1 MKKTILLSLMA
12 SSLLA
17 EDDGVFMSVGYQI
30 GEAAQMVKNTG
41 EIQKVSNAYENLNN
55 LLTRYNE
62 LKQTASSTNS
72 STAQAVDNLKESASR
87 LKTTPNTAN
96 QAVSSALSS
105 AVAMWQVIAS
115 NLANNSLPTDK
126 YNEINT
132 ISQSLQNTLEN
143 KNTANNN
150 ITIEN
155 DYEQLLTQASTIIST
170 LQSQCPGIDGG
181 NGKPWGINASGNA
194 CNIFGSTFSA
204 INSMINSAKKA
215 AEQARRTAP
224 EGPNQQSAFNSMI
237 NSAKKAAEQARRTA
251 PEGPN
256 QQSAFTDADFTK
268 NLNQVSS
275 VINDTISY
283 LKGDNLA
290 TIYNTLQKTP
300 DSKGFHS
307 LVSRSS
313 YSYSLNETKYS
324 EFQTTT
330 KEFGHNP
337 FRSVGLINSQSN
349 NGAMNGVGVQLGYK
363 QFFGKNKFFGIRYYA
378 FFDYNHAYIKSNFF
392 NSASNV
398 FTYGAGSDLLLNF
411 INGGSDKNRKVSFGI
426 FGGIALAGTTW
437 LNNQSANLKIT
448 NSAYSAKINNTNFQ
462 FLFNT
467 GLRLQGIH
475 HGVELGVKIP
485 TINTNYYSFMGA
497 KLAFRRLY
505 SVYFNYVLAY

>member
-12 SSLLA
+12 SSLFA
-17 EDDGVFMSVGYQI
+17 EDDGAFMSVGYQI

-62 LKQTASSTNS
+62 LKQTASNTDS
-72 STAQAVDNLKESASR
+72 STAQAIDNLKESASR

-105 AVAMWQVIAS
+105 AVGMWQVIAS
-115 NLANNSLPTDK
+115 NLASGTLPTDK
-126 YNEINT
+126 YNQINA
-132 ISQSLQNTLEN
+132 ISQLLQNTLEN
-143 KNTANNN
+143 KNNDLK
-150 ITIEN
+150 IEIEN
-155 DYEQLLTQASTIIST
+155 DYDHLLTQASTIINT

-194 CNIFGSTFSA
+194 CSIFGNTFNA
-204 INSMINSAKKA
+204 ITSMIDSAKKA
-215 AEQARRTAP
+215 AEQFRRTDP
-224 EGPNQQSAFNSMI
+224 SQPQ
-237 NSAKKAAEQARRTA
+237 
-251 PEGPN
+251 N
-256 QQSAFTDADFTK
+256 QQSAFTNADFNK

-283 LKGDNLA
+283 LKGDNLE

-300 DSKGFHS
+300 NSKGFQS

-313 YSYSLNETKYS
+313 YSYSLNETQYS
-324 EFQTTT
+324 QFQTTT

-363 QFFGKNKFFGIRYYA
+363 QFFGKNKFFGIRYYG
-378 FFDYNHAYIKSNFF
+378 FFDYNYAYIKSNFF

-448 NSAYSAKINNTNFQ
+448 NSVYSAKINNTNFQ

-475 HGVELGVKIP
+475 HGIELGVKIP

-497 KLAFRRLY
+497 KLAYRRLY
-505 SVYFNYVLAY
+505 SLYLNYVLAY

>member
-1 MKKTILLSLMA
+1 MKKTILLPLMA

-17 EDDGVFMSVGYQI
+17 ENDGVFMSVGYQI
-30 GEAAQMVKNTG
+30 GEAVQQVKNTG

-62 LKQTASSTNS
+62 LKQTASNTDS
-72 STAQAVDNLKESASR
+72 STAQAIDNLKESASR
-87 LKTTPNTAN
+87 LKTTPNSAN

-105 AVAMWQVIAS
+105 AVGMWQVVAS
-115 NLANNSLPTDK
+115 NLANNSLSTSE
-126 YNEINT
+126 YNKINA
-132 ISQSLQNTLEN
+132 ISQLLQNTLEN
-143 KNTANNN
+143 KNNDL
-150 ITIEN
+150 TIGN
-155 DYEQLLTQASTIIST
+155 DYEHLLTQASTIINT

-181 NGKPWGINASGNA
+181 NGKPWGINVSGNA
-194 CNIFGSTFSA
+194 CTIFGSTFSA
-204 INSMINSAKKA
+204 INSMINSAKEA
-215 AEQARRTAP
+215 AEESRRTSP
-224 EGPNQQSAFNSMI
+224 EGPNQ
-237 NSAKKAAEQARRTA
+237 
-251 PEGPN
+251 PN
-256 QQSAFTDADFTK
+256 AFTNADFNK

-313 YSYSLNETKYS
+313 YSYSLNETQYS
-324 EFQTTT
+324 QFQTTT

-437 LNNQSANLKIT
+437 LNSQLVNLKTTTSI
-448 NSAYSAKINNTNFQ
+448 YSAKINNTNFQ

-497 KLAFRRLY
+497 KLAYRRLY

>member
-62 LKQTASSTNS
+62 LKQTASNTDS
-72 STAQAVDNLKESASR
+72 STAQAIDNLKESASR
-87 LKTTPNTAN
+87 LKTTPNSAN

-132 ISQSLQNTLEN
+132 ISQSLQNTLEK
-143 KNTANNN
+143 KNDL
-150 ITIEN
+150 TIGN
-155 DYEQLLTQASTIIST
+155 DYDQLLTQASTIIST
-170 LQSQCPGIDGG
+170 LQNQCPSIDGG

-194 CNIFGSTFSA
+194 CNIFGNTFSA

-215 AEQARRTAP
+215 AEQSRRTDP
-224 EGPNQQSAFNSMI
+224 ESLNQPN
-237 NSAKKAAEQARRTA
+237 
-251 PEGPN
+251 
-256 QQSAFTDADFTK
+256 AFTNAEFNK

-300 DSKGFHS
+300 DSKGFQS

-313 YSYSLNETKYS
+313 YSYSLNETQYS

-411 INGGSDKNRKVSFGI
+411 INGGSNQNRKISFGI

-437 LNNQSANLKIT
+437 LNSQFVNLKTTTSIY
-448 NSAYSAKINNTNFQ
+448 NAKINNTNFQ

-497 KLAFRRLY
+497 KLAYRRLY

>member
-55 LLTRYNE
+55 LLTHYNE
-62 LKQTASSTNS
+62 LKQTASNTDS
-72 STAQAVDNLKESASR
+72 STAQAIDNLKESASR

-115 NLANNSLPTDK
+115 NLTNNSLPTDK

-143 KNTANNN
+143 KNNNL
-150 ITIEN
+150 TIEN
-155 DYEQLLTQASTIIST
+155 DYEHLLTQASTIINT

-194 CNIFGSTFSA
+194 CNIFGDTFST

-215 AEQARRTAP
+215 AAQSRRTDP
-224 EGPNQQSAFNSMI
+224 ENPNQSN
-237 NSAKKAAEQARRTA
+237 T
-251 PEGPN
+251 
-256 QQSAFTDADFTK
+256 FTDADFNK

-283 LKGDNLA
+283 LKGENLE

-300 DSKGFHS
+300 GSKGFQS

-313 YSYSLNETKYS
+313 YSYSLNETQYS

-330 KEFGHNP
+330 KEFGNNP

-398 FTYGAGSDLLLNF
+398 FTYGAGSDLLLNL
-411 INGGSDKNRKVSFGI
+411 INGGSDKNRKISFGI

-437 LNNQSANLKIT
+437 LNSQFVNLKTTTKIY
-448 NSAYSAKINNTNFQ
+448 NAKINNTNFQ

>member
-1 MKKTILLSLMA
+1 MKKTILLSLMV
-12 SSLLA
+12 SPLLA
-17 EDDGVFMSVGYQI
+17 ENDGVFMSVGYQI
-30 GEAAQMVKNTG
+30 GEAVQQVKNTG

-62 LKQTASSTNS
+62 LKQTASNTDS
-72 STAQAVDNLKESASR
+72 STAQAIDNLKESASR

-105 AVAMWQVIAS
+105 AVGMWQVIAS
-115 NLANNSLPTDK
+115 NLASGTLPTDE
-126 YNEINT
+126 YNKINAT
-132 ISQSLQNTLEN
+132 SQLLQNTLEN

-150 ITIEN
+150 TTIDN
-155 DYEQLLTQASTIIST
+155 DYDQLLTQARTIITT

-194 CNIFGSTFSA
+194 CNIFGNTFSA
-204 INSMINSAKKA
+204 INSMIDSAKKA
-215 AEQARRTAP
+215 AAEARRTSP
-224 EGPNQQSAFNSMI
+224 EGPNQ
-237 NSAKKAAEQARRTA
+237 
-251 PEGPN
+251 P
-256 QQSAFTDADFTK
+256 SAFTDADFNK

-290 TIYNTLQKTP
+290 TIYNAIQKTP
-300 DSKGFHS
+300 GSKGFHS

-313 YSYSLNETKYS
+313 YSYSLNETQYS
-324 EFQTTT
+324 QFQTTT

-337 FRSVGLINSQSN
+337 FRSVGLINSQIN

-411 INGGSDKNRKVSFGI
+411 INGGSDKNRKISFGI

-437 LNNQSANLKIT
+437 LNSQFVNLKTTTSIY
-448 NSAYSAKINNTNFQ
+448 NAKINNTNFQ

>member
-17 EDDGVFMSVGYQI
+17 ENDGVFMSVGYQI
-30 GEAAQMVKNTG
+30 GEAVQQVKNTG

-62 LKQTASSTNS
+62 LKQTASNTDS
-72 STAQAVDNLKESASR
+72 STAQAIDNLKESASR

-105 AVAMWQVIAS
+105 AVGMWQVIAS
-115 NLANNSLPTDK
+115 NLANNSLSTSE
-126 YNEINT
+126 YNKINA
-132 ISQSLQNTLEN
+132 ISQLLQNTLEN
-143 KNTANNN
+143 KNNDLK
-150 ITIEN
+150 IEN
-155 DYEQLLTQASTIIST
+155 DYEHLLTQASTIINT
-170 LQSQCPGIDGG
+170 LQTQCPGVDGG

-194 CNIFGSTFSA
+194 CTIFGNTFSA
-204 INSMINSAKKA
+204 INSMIDSAKKA
-215 AEQARRTAP
+215 AAEARRTNP
-224 EGPNQQSAFNSMI
+224 ENPNQQNAFN
-237 NSAKKAAEQARRTA
+237 N
-251 PEGPN
+251 
-256 QQSAFTDADFTK
+256 ADFNK

-300 DSKGFHS
+300 GSKGFHS

-313 YSYSLNETKYS
+313 YSYSLNETQYS
-324 EFQTTT
+324 QFQTTT

>member
-62 LKQTASSTNS
+62 LKQTASKTDS
-72 STAQAVDNLKESASR
+72 STAQAIDNLKESANR
-87 LKTTPNTAN
+87 LKTTPNSAN

-105 AVAMWQVIAS
+105 AVGMWQVIAS
-115 NLANNSLPTDK
+115 NLAINSLPTSE
-126 YNEINT
+126 YNKINT

-150 ITIEN
+150 TTIDN
-155 DYEQLLTQASTIIST
+155 DASKLLDDAKTIIST

-181 NGKPWGINASGNA
+181 NGKPWGINANGNA
-194 CNIFGSTFSA
+194 CTIFGNTFNA
-204 INSMINSAKKA
+204 INSMIDSAKKA
-215 AEQARRTAP
+215 AAEARRTDP
-224 EGPNQQSAFNSMI
+224 SQPNQ
-237 NSAKKAAEQARRTA
+237 
-251 PEGPN
+251 PN
-256 QQSAFTDADFTK
+256 AFTNADFNK
-268 NLNQVSS
+268 NLNEVSS
-275 VINDTISY
+275 VINNTISY
-283 LKGDNLA
+283 LKGENLA

-300 DSKGFHS
+300 GSKGFQS

-313 YSYSLNETKYS
+313 YSYSLNETQYS

-330 KEFGHNP
+330 KEFGLNP

-363 QFFGKNKFFGIRYYA
+363 QFFGQNKFFGIRYYA

-411 INGGSDKNRKVSFGI
+411 INGGSDKNRKISFGI

-437 LNNQSANLKIT
+437 LNSQSANLKIT

>member
-1 MKKTILLSLMA
+1 MKKTILLPLMA

-17 EDDGVFMSVGYQI
+17 ENDGVFMSVGYQI
-30 GEAAQMVKNTG
+30 GEAVQQVKNTG

-62 LKQTASSTNS
+62 LKQTASNTNS
-72 STAQAVDNLKESASR
+72 STAQAIDNLKESASR
-87 LKTTPNTAN
+87 LKTTPNSAN

-105 AVAMWQVIAS
+105 AVGMWQVIVS
-115 NLANNSLPTDK
+115 NLASGTLPTNK
-126 YNEINT
+126 YNEINA
-132 ISQSLQNTLEN
+132 ISQLLQNTLEK
-143 KNTANNN
+143 KNDL
-150 ITIEN
+150 TIGN
-155 DYEQLLTQASTIIST
+155 DYDHLLTQASTIIST

-194 CNIFGSTFSA
+194 CTIFGNTFNA
-204 INSMINSAKKA
+204 INSMIDSAKKA
-215 AEQARRTAP
+215 AEQFRRTDP
-224 EGPNQQSAFNSMI
+224 SQPQ
-237 NSAKKAAEQARRTA
+237 
-251 PEGPN
+251 N
-256 QQSAFTDADFTK
+256 QQSAFTNPDFNK

-300 DSKGFHS
+300 DSKGFQS

-313 YSYSLNETKYS
+313 YSYSINETQYS

>member
-1 MKKTILLSLMA
+1 MV

-17 EDDGVFMSVGYQI
+17 ENDGVFMSVGYQI
-30 GEAAQMVKNTG
+30 GEAVQQVKNTG

-62 LKQTASSTNS
+62 LKQTASNTDS
-72 STAQAVDNLKESASR
+72 STAQAIDNLKESASR
-87 LKTTPNTAN
+87 LKTTPNSAN

-105 AVAMWQVIAS
+105 AVGMWQVIAS

-126 YNEINT
+126 YNKINA
-132 ISQSLQNTLEN
+132 ISQLLQNTLEN
-143 KNTANNN
+143 KNNNL
-150 ITIEN
+150 TIEN
-155 DYEQLLTQASTIIST
+155 DYEHLLTRASTIINT

-194 CNIFGSTFSA
+194 CAIFGSTFNA
-204 INSMINSAKKA
+204 ITSMIDSAKKA
-215 AEQARRTAP
+215 AADARRIDP
-224 EGPNQQSAFNSMI
+224 EGPNQPSAFN
-237 NSAKKAAEQARRTA
+237 N
-251 PEGPN
+251 
-256 QQSAFTDADFTK
+256 ADFNK

-275 VINDTISY
+275 VINNTISY
-283 LKGDNLA
+283 LKGDNLE

-300 DSKGFHS
+300 DSKGFQS

-313 YSYSLNETKYS
+313 YSYSLNETQYS

-363 QFFGKNKFFGIRYYA
+363 QFFGKNKFFGIRYYG
-378 FFDYNHAYIKSNFF
+378 FFDYNYAYIKSNFF

-437 LNNQSANLKIT
+437 LNSQLVNLKTTTSI
-448 NSAYSAKINNTNFQ
+448 YSAKINNTNFQ

-475 HGVELGVKIP
+475 HGIELGVKIP

-497 KLAFRRLY
+497 KLAYRRLY
-505 SVYFNYVLAY
+505 SLYLNYVLAY

>member
-1 MKKTILLSLMA
+1 MKKTILLSLMV

-62 LKQTASSTNS
+62 LKQTASNTNS
-72 STAQAVDNLKESASR
+72 STAQAIDNLKESASR

-115 NLANNSLPTDK
+115 NLANNSLPTSEYDK
-126 YNEINT
+126 INT
-132 ISQSLQNTLEN
+132 ISQLLQNTLEN

-150 ITIEN
+150 TTIDN
-155 DYEQLLTQASTIIST
+155 DYEHLLGQASTIIKT
-170 LQSQCPGIDGG
+170 LQSQCPRIDGG

-194 CNIFGSTFSA
+194 CNIFSNTFNA
-204 INSMINSAKKA
+204 ITSMIDSAKKA
-215 AEQARRTAP
+215 AEQFRRTDP
-224 EGPNQQSAFNSMI
+224 SQGTSQPN
-237 NSAKKAAEQARRTA
+237 T
-251 PEGPN
+251 
-256 QQSAFTDADFTK
+256 FTDADFNK

-283 LKGDNLA
+283 LKGENLA

-300 DSKGFHS
+300 GSKGFQS

-313 YSYSLNETKYS
+313 YSYSLNETQYS

-411 INGGSDKNRKVSFGI
+411 INGGSNQNRKISFGI

-437 LNNQSANLKIT
+437 LNSQFVNLKTTTSIY
-448 NSAYSAKINNTNFQ
+448 NAKINNTNFQ

>member
-62 LKQTASSTNS
+62 LKQTASNTDS
-72 STAQAVDNLKESASR
+72 STAQAIDNLKESASR

-105 AVAMWQVIAS
+105 AVGMWQVIAS

-126 YNEINT
+126 YNEINAT
-132 ISQSLQNTLEN
+132 SQLLQNTLEN
-143 KNTANNN
+143 KNTANNST
-150 ITIEN
+150 TIDN
-155 DYEQLLTQASTIIST
+155 DYEHLLGQASTIIST

-215 AEQARRTAP
+215 AEQFRRTDP
-224 EGPNQQSAFNSMI
+224 SQGTNQNHQNSSPVI
-237 NSAKKAAEQARRTA
+237 DDN
-251 PEGPN
+251 
-256 QQSAFTDADFTK
+256 FTK

-283 LKGDNLA
+283 LKGENLA

-300 DSKGFHS
+300 GSKGFQS

-313 YSYSLNETKYS
+313 YSYSLNETQYS

-330 KEFGHNP
+330 KEFGNNP

-411 INGGSDKNRKVSFGI
+411 INGGSDKNRKISFGI

-437 LNNQSANLKIT
+437 LNSQSVNLKTTTSI
-448 NSAYSAKINNTNFQ
+448 YSAKINNTNFQ

>member
-1 MKKTILLSLMA
+1 MKKTILLSFIA

-62 LKQTASSTNS
+62 LKQTASNTDS
-72 STAQAVDNLKESASR
+72 STAQAINNLKESANR
-87 LKTTPNTAN
+87 LKTTPNTAI

-115 NLANNSLPTDK
+115 NLANGTLPTSE
-126 YNEINT
+126 YNKINT

-150 ITIEN
+150 TTIEN
-155 DYEQLLTQASTIIST
+155 DYDQLLTQASTIIST

-194 CNIFGSTFSA
+194 CNIFGNTFNA
-204 INSMINSAKKA
+204 ITSMIDSAKKA
-215 AEQARRTAP
+215 AEQSRRTDP
-224 EGPNQQSAFNSMI
+224 SQPNQ
-237 NSAKKAAEQARRTA
+237 
-251 PEGPN
+251 PN
-256 QQSAFTDADFTK
+256 TFTDADFTK

-283 LKGDNLA
+283 LKGDNLE

-300 DSKGFHS
+300 GSKGFQS

-313 YSYSLNETKYS
+313 YSYSLNETQYS

-330 KEFGHNP
+330 KEFGLNP

-411 INGGSDKNRKVSFGI
+411 INGGSNQNRKISFGI

-437 LNNQSANLKIT
+437 LNSQFVNLKTTTSIY
-448 NSAYSAKINNTNFQ
+448 NAKINNTNFQ

>member
-1 MKKTILLSLMA
+1 MKKTILLSLMV

-62 LKQTASSTNS
+62 LKQTASNTDS
-72 STAQAVDNLKESASR
+72 STAQAIDNLKESANR

-115 NLANNSLPTDK
+115 NLANNSLSASEYEKLKAT
-126 YNEINT
+126 
-132 ISQSLQNTLEN
+132 SQLLQNTLEN
-143 KNTANNN
+143 KNNDL
-150 ITIEN
+150 TIGN
-155 DYEQLLTQASTIIST
+155 DYEHLLTQASTIINT
-170 LQSQCPGIDGG
+170 LQSQCPKIDGG

-194 CNIFGSTFSA
+194 CNIFGNTFSA
-204 INSMINSAKKA
+204 ITSMIDSAKKA
-215 AEQARRTAP
+215 AAQSRRTDP
-224 EGPNQQSAFNSMI
+224 ESPNQQN
-237 NSAKKAAEQARRTA
+237 
-251 PEGPN
+251 
-256 QQSAFTDADFTK
+256 AFTDADFNK

-283 LKGDNLA
+283 LKGENLE

-300 DSKGFHS
+300 GSKGFQS

-313 YSYSLNETKYS
+313 YSYSLNETQYS
-324 EFQTTT
+324 QFQTTT

-411 INGGSDKNRKVSFGI
+411 INGGSNQNRKVSFGI

-437 LNNQSANLKIT
+437 LNSQFVNLKTTTSIY
-448 NSAYSAKINNTNFQ
+448 NAKINNTNFQ

>member
-17 EDDGVFMSVGYQI
+17 ENDGVFMSVGYQI
-30 GEAAQMVKNTG
+30 GEAVQQVKNTG

-62 LKQTASSTNS
+62 LKQTASNTNS
-72 STAQAVDNLKESASR
+72 STAQAIDNLKESASR
-87 LKTTPNTAN
+87 LKTTPNSAN

-105 AVAMWQVIAS
+105 AVGMWQVIAS
-115 NLANNSLPTDK
+115 NLANGTLPTSEYDK
-126 YNEINT
+126 INA
-132 ISQSLQNTLEN
+132 ISQLLQNTLEN
-143 KNTANNN
+143 KNNEL
-150 ITIEN
+150 TIDN
-155 DYEQLLTQASTIIST
+155 DASKLLDDAKTIIST

-194 CNIFGSTFSA
+194 CNIFGNTFNA
-204 INSMINSAKKA
+204 ITSMIDSAKKA
-215 AEQARRTAP
+215 AEQFRRTDP
-224 EGPNQQSAFNSMI
+224 SQPQNQQSTSPVIDAN
-237 NSAKKAAEQARRTA
+237 
-251 PEGPN
+251 
-256 QQSAFTDADFTK
+256 FTN

-283 LKGDNLA
+283 LKGDNLE
-290 TIYNTLQKTP
+290 TIYNTIQKTP
-300 DSKGFHS
+300 NSKGFHS

-313 YSYSLNETKYS
+313 YSYSLNETQYS
-324 EFQTTT
+324 QFQTTT

-337 FRSVGLINSQSN
+337 FRSVGLINSQIN

-411 INGGSDKNRKVSFGI
+411 INGGSDKNRKISFGI

-437 LNNQSANLKIT
+437 LNSQLVNLKTTTSIY
-448 NSAYSAKINNTNFQ
+448 NAKINNTNFQ

>member
-17 EDDGVFMSVGYQI
+17 ENDGVFMSVGYQI
-30 GEAAQMVKNTG
+30 GEAVQQVKNTG

-62 LKQTASSTNS
+62 LKQTASNTDS
-72 STAQAVDNLKESASR
+72 STAQAIDNLKESASR
-87 LKTTPNTAN
+87 LKTTPNSAN

-105 AVAMWQVIAS
+105 AVGMWQVIAS
-115 NLANNSLPTDK
+115 NLASGTLPTDK
-126 YNEINT
+126 YNQINA
-132 ISQSLQNTLEN
+132 ISQLLQNTLEN
-143 KNTANNN
+143 KNNDL
-150 ITIEN
+150 TIGN
-155 DYEQLLTQASTIIST
+155 DYDHLLTQAKTIINT

-194 CNIFGSTFSA
+194 CNIFGNTFNA
-204 INSMINSAKKA
+204 ITSMIDNAKKA
-215 AEQARRTAP
+215 AADARRTAP
-224 EGPNQQSAFNSMI
+224 EGPNQ
-237 NSAKKAAEQARRTA
+237 
-251 PEGPN
+251 PN
-256 QQSAFTDADFTK
+256 AFTNADFNK

-300 DSKGFHS
+300 NSKGFQS

-313 YSYSLNETKYS
+313 YSYSINETQYS

-378 FFDYNHAYIKSNFF
+378 FFDYNYAYIKSNFF

-398 FTYGAGSDLLLNF
+398 FTYGAASDLLLNF
-411 INGGSDKNRKVSFGI
+411 INGGSDKNRKISFGI

-497 KLAFRRLY
+497 KLAYRRLY

>member
-62 LKQTASSTNS
+62 LKQTASNTNS
-72 STAQAVDNLKESASR
+72 STAQAIGNLKESANR
-87 LKTTPNTAN
+87 LKTTPNNAN
-96 QAVSSALSS
+96 QAVYSALSS

-115 NLANNSLPTDK
+115 NLANGTLPTSEYEK
-126 YNEINT
+126 INT

-150 ITIEN
+150 TTIEN
-155 DYEQLLTQASTIIST
+155 DYDQLLTRASTIIST

-194 CNIFGSTFSA
+194 CNIFGNTFSA
-204 INSMINSAKKA
+204 ITSMIDSAKKA
-215 AEQARRTAP
+215 AAHFRRTDQSQ
-224 EGPNQQSAFNSMI
+224 GTNQPN
-237 NSAKKAAEQARRTA
+237 T
-251 PEGPN
+251 
-256 QQSAFTDADFTK
+256 FTDADFNK

-283 LKGDNLA
+283 LKGENLA

-300 DSKGFHS
+300 GSKGFQS

-313 YSYSLNETKYS
+313 YSYSLNETQYS

-330 KEFGHNP
+330 KEFGNNP

-411 INGGSDKNRKVSFGI
+411 INGGSNQNRKISFGI

-437 LNNQSANLKIT
+437 LNSQFVNLKTTTSIY
-448 NSAYSAKINNTNFQ
+448 NAKINNTNFQ

-505 SVYFNYVLAY
+505 SVYFNYVLTY

>member
-1 MKKTILLSLMA
+1 MKKTILLSLMV

-62 LKQTASSTNS
+62 LKQTASNTDS
-72 STAQAVDNLKESASR
+72 STTQAIDNLKESASR

-115 NLANNSLPTDK
+115 NLANGTLPTDK

-132 ISQSLQNTLEN
+132 ISQLLQNTLEN
-143 KNTANNN
+143 KNNNL
-150 ITIEN
+150 TIAN
-155 DYEQLLTQASTIIST
+155 DYEHLLTQASTIINT

-181 NGKPWGINASGNA
+181 NGKPWGINANGNA
-194 CNIFGSTFSA
+194 CNIFGNTFSA
-204 INSMINSAKKA
+204 INSMIDSAKKA
-215 AEQARRTAP
+215 AEQFRRTDP
-224 EGPNQQSAFNSMI
+224 SQPNQNHQNASPVIDDN
-237 NSAKKAAEQARRTA
+237 
-251 PEGPN
+251 
-256 QQSAFTDADFTK
+256 FTK

-290 TIYNTLQKTP
+290 TIYNTIQKTP
-300 DSKGFHS
+300 GSKGFQS

-313 YSYSLNETKYS
+313 YSYSINETQYS

-363 QFFGKNKFFGIRYYA
+363 QFFGQNKFFGIRYYA

-411 INGGSDKNRKVSFGI
+411 INGGSDKNRKISFGI

-437 LNNQSANLKIT
+437 LNSQSANLKIT
-448 NSAYSAKINNTNFQ
+448 TSIYNAKINNTNFQ

>member
-1 MKKTILLSLMA
+1 MKKTILLSLMV

-17 EDDGVFMSVGYQI
+17 ENDGVFMSVGYQI

-62 LKQTASSTNS
+62 LKQTASNTNS
-72 STAQAVDNLKESASR
+72 STTQAIDNLKESASR
-87 LKTTPNTAN
+87 LKTTPNTAKE
-96 QAVSSALSS
+96 AVSSALSS
-105 AVAMWQVIAS
+105 AVGMWQVVAS
-115 NLANNSLPTDK
+115 NLANNSLSTSEYDK
-126 YNEINT
+126 INA
-132 ISQSLQNTLEN
+132 ISQLLQNTLEN
-143 KNTANNN
+143 KNNELTLD
-150 ITIEN
+150 N
-155 DYEQLLTQASTIIST
+155 DYDQLLTQASTIINT
-170 LQSQCPGIDGG
+170 LQSQCPSIDGG

-194 CNIFGSTFSA
+194 CNIFGNTFSA
-204 INSMINSAKKA
+204 INSMIDSAKKA
-215 AEQARRTAP
+215 AAQSRRTDP
-224 EGPNQQSAFNSMI
+224 ENPNQQNAFN
-237 NSAKKAAEQARRTA
+237 
-251 PEGPN
+251 
-256 QQSAFTDADFTK
+256 DADFNK

-300 DSKGFHS
+300 GSKGFQG

-313 YSYSLNETKYS
+313 YSYSLNETQYS
-324 EFQTTT
+324 QFQTTT
-330 KEFGHNP
+330 KEFGNNP

-411 INGGSDKNRKVSFGI
+411 INGGSDKNRKISFGI

-437 LNNQSANLKIT
+437 LNSQFMNLKTTTSIY
-448 NSAYSAKINNTNFQ
+448 NAKINNTNFQ

>member
-1 MKKTILLSLMA
+1 MKKTILLSLMV

-17 EDDGVFMSVGYQI
+17 ENDGVFMSVGYQI
-30 GEAAQMVKNTG
+30 GEAVQQVKNTG

-62 LKQTASSTNS
+62 LKQTASNTNS
-72 STAQAVDNLKESASR
+72 STAQAIDNLKESASR

-105 AVAMWQVIAS
+105 AVGMWQVIAS
-115 NLANNSLPTDK
+115 NLANNSLSSSEYEKLKAT
-126 YNEINT
+126 
-132 ISQSLQNTLEN
+132 SQLLQNTLEN
-143 KNTANNN
+143 KNNNL
-150 ITIEN
+150 TIGN
-155 DYEQLLTQASTIIST
+155 DYEHLLTQASTIITT

-194 CNIFGSTFSA
+194 CTIFGNTFNA
-204 INSMINSAKKA
+204 INSMINSAKEA
-215 AEQARRTAP
+215 AAQSRRTDP
-224 EGPNQQSAFNSMI
+224 SQGTNQ
-237 NSAKKAAEQARRTA
+237 
-251 PEGPN
+251 P
-256 QQSAFTDADFTK
+256 SAFTNPDFTK

-275 VINDTISY
+275 VIDDTISY

-300 DSKGFHS
+300 DSKGFQS

-313 YSYSLNETKYS
+313 YSYSLNETQYS

-437 LNNQSANLKIT
+437 LNSQSANLKTTTSIY
-448 NSAYSAKINNTNFQ
+448 NAKINNTNFQ

-497 KLAFRRLY
+497 KLAYRRLY

>member
-17 EDDGVFMSVGYQI
+17 ENDGVFMSVGYQI

-62 LKQTASSTNS
+62 LKQTASNTNS
-72 STAQAVDNLKESASR
+72 STTQAIDNLKESANR

-115 NLANNSLPTDK
+115 NLANGTLPTDK

-143 KNTANNN
+143 KNNELK
-150 ITIEN
+150 IEN
-155 DYEQLLTQASTIIST
+155 DYDQLLTQASTIINT
-170 LQSQCPGIDGG
+170 LQSQCPSVDGG

-194 CNIFGSTFSA
+194 CNIFGNTFSA
-204 INSMINSAKKA
+204 INSMIDSAKKA
-215 AEQARRTAP
+215 AAESRRTNDPSQGA
-224 EGPNQQSAFNSMI
+224 
-237 NSAKKAAEQARRTA
+237 
-251 PEGPN
+251 N
-256 QQSAFTDADFTK
+256 QQSAFTNTDFNK
-268 NLNQVSS
+268 NLNEVSS

-283 LKGDNLA
+283 LKGENLE

-300 DSKGFHS
+300 GSKGFQS

-437 LNNQSANLKIT
+437 LNSQFVNLKTTTSIY
-448 NSAYSAKINNTNFQ
+448 NAKINNTNFQ

-497 KLAFRRLY
+497 KLAYRRLY

>member
-1 MKKTILLSLMA
+1 MKKTILLSLMV
-12 SSLLA
+12 SPLLA
-17 EDDGVFMSVGYQI
+17 ENDGVFMSVGYQI

-62 LKQTASSTNS
+62 LKQTASNTNS
-72 STAQAVDNLKESASR
+72 STAQAINNLKESASR
-87 LKTTPNTAN
+87 LKTAPNSAN
-96 QAVSSALSS
+96 QAVFSALSS
-105 AVAMWQVIAS
+105 AVGMWQVIAS
-115 NLANNSLPTDK
+115 NLAKNSLSTSEYEK
-126 YNEINT
+126 LKAT
-132 ISQSLQNTLEN
+132 SQLLQNTLEN
-143 KNTANNN
+143 KNNNL
-150 ITIEN
+150 TIAN
-155 DYEQLLTQASTIIST
+155 DYEHLLTQASTIIST

-181 NGKPWGINASGNA
+181 NGKPWGINTSGNA
-194 CNIFGSTFSA
+194 CNIFGNTFNA
-204 INSMINSAKKA
+204 VNSMIDSAKKA
-215 AEQARRTAP
+215 AAEARKTDP
-224 EGPNQQSAFNSMI
+224 ENPNQ
-237 NSAKKAAEQARRTA
+237 
-251 PEGPN
+251 P
-256 QQSAFTDADFTK
+256 SAFTNADFTK

-290 TIYNTLQKTP
+290 TIYNTIQKTP
-300 DSKGFHS
+300 NSKGFQG

-313 YSYSLNETKYS
+313 YSYSLNETQYS
-324 EFQTTT
+324 QFQTTT

-337 FRSVGLINSQSN
+337 FRSVGLINSQSD

-437 LNNQSANLKIT
+437 LNSQFVNLKTTTSI
-448 NSAYSAKINNTNFQ
+448 YSAKINNTNFQ

-497 KLAFRRLY
+497 KLAYRRLY

>member
-1 MKKTILLSLMA
+1 MKKTILLPLMA

-17 EDDGVFMSVGYQI
+17 ENDGVFMSVGYQI
-30 GEAAQMVKNTG
+30 GEAVQQVKNTG

-62 LKQTASSTNS
+62 LKQTASNTDS
-72 STAQAVDNLKESASR
+72 STTQAIDNLKESASR
-87 LKTTPNTAN
+87 LKTTPNSAN

-105 AVAMWQVIAS
+105 AVGMWQVIAS
-115 NLANNSLPTDK
+115 NLASGTLPTSE
-126 YNEINT
+126 YNQINA
-132 ISQSLQNTLEN
+132 ISQLLQNTLEN
-143 KNTANNN
+143 KNNDL
-150 ITIEN
+150 TIEN
-155 DYEQLLTQASTIIST
+155 DYEHLLTQASTIINT
-170 LQSQCPGIDGG
+170 LQNQCPGIDGG

-194 CNIFGSTFSA
+194 CAIFGNTFSA
-204 INSMINSAKKA
+204 ITSMIDSAKKA
-215 AEQARRTAP
+215 AADARRTAP
-224 EGPNQQSAFNSMI
+224 GGPNQQN
-237 NSAKKAAEQARRTA
+237 
-251 PEGPN
+251 
-256 QQSAFTDADFTK
+256 AFTNADFNK

-300 DSKGFHS
+300 DSKGFQS

-313 YSYSLNETKYS
+313 YSYSLNETQYS

-337 FRSVGLINSQSN
+337 FRSVGLINSQIN

-437 LNNQSANLKIT
+437 LNSQFMSLKTTTSIY
-448 NSAYSAKINNTNFQ
+448 NAKINNTNFQ

-497 KLAFRRLY
+497 KLAYRRLY

>member
-62 LKQTASSTNS
+62 LKQTASNTNS
-72 STAQAVDNLKESASR
+72 STAQAINNLKESANR

-105 AVAMWQVIAS
+105 AVAMWQVISS
-115 NLANNSLPTDK
+115 NLANNSLSASEYEKLKAT
-126 YNEINT
+126 
-132 ISQSLQNTLEN
+132 SQLLQNTLEN

-150 ITIEN
+150 TTIEN
-155 DYEQLLTQASTIIST
+155 DYDQLLTQASTIINT

-194 CNIFGSTFSA
+194 CNIFGNTFSA
-204 INSMINSAKKA
+204 INSMIDSAKKA
-215 AEQARRTAP
+215 AEQFRRTDP
-224 EGPNQQSAFNSMI
+224 EHLNQPN
-237 NSAKKAAEQARRTA
+237 T
-251 PEGPN
+251 
-256 QQSAFTDADFTK
+256 FTDAGFNK

-283 LKGDNLA
+283 LKGENLA

-300 DSKGFHS
+300 GSKGFQS

-330 KEFGHNP
+330 KEFGNNP

-411 INGGSDKNRKVSFGI
+411 INGGSDKNRKISFGI

-437 LNNQSANLKIT
+437 LNSQFVNLKTTTSI
-448 NSAYSAKINNTNFQ
+448 YSAKINNTNFQ

>member
-1 MKKTILLSLMA
+1 
-12 SSLLA
+12 
-17 EDDGVFMSVGYQI
+17 MSVGYQI

-62 LKQTASSTNS
+62 LKQTASNTNS
-72 STAQAVDNLKESASR
+72 STAQAIDNLKESANR

-115 NLANNSLPTDK
+115 NLANNSLPTSEYEK
-126 YNEINT
+126 LKAT
-132 ISQSLQNTLEN
+132 SQLLQNTLEN

-150 ITIEN
+150 TTIGN
-155 DYEQLLTQASTIIST
+155 DYDHLLGQASTIIST

-194 CNIFGSTFSA
+194 CNIFGNTFNA
-204 INSMINSAKKA
+204 ITSMIDSAKKA
-215 AEQARRTAP
+215 AEQSRRT
-224 EGPNQQSAFNSMI
+224 EPNQ
-237 NSAKKAAEQARRTA
+237 
-251 PEGPN
+251 PN
-256 QQSAFTDADFTK
+256 QPNQPNTFTDADFNK

-283 LKGDNLA
+283 LKGENLE

-300 DSKGFHS
+300 GSKGFQS

-313 YSYSLNETKYS
+313 YSYSLNETQYS

-363 QFFGKNKFFGIRYYA
+363 QFFGKNKFFGIRYYT

-411 INGGSDKNRKVSFGI
+411 INGGSNQNRKISFGI

-437 LNNQSANLKIT
+437 LNSQSVNLKTTTSIY
-448 NSAYSAKINNTNFQ
+448 NAKINNTNFQ

>member
-17 EDDGVFMSVGYQI
+17 EDDGAYMSVGYQI

-62 LKQTASSTNS
+62 LKQTASNTNS
-72 STAQAVDNLKESASR
+72 STAQAINNLKESASR
-87 LKTTPNTAN
+87 LKTTPNSAN

-105 AVAMWQVIAS
+105 AVGMWQVVAS
-115 NLANNSLPTDK
+115 NLANNSLSTSE
-126 YNEINT
+126 YNKINA
-132 ISQSLQNTLEN
+132 ISQLLQNTLEN
-143 KNTANNN
+143 KNNDLK
-150 ITIEN
+150 IED
-155 DYEQLLTQASTIIST
+155 DYDHLLTQASTIINT
-170 LQSQCPGIDGG
+170 LQTQCPGIDGG

-204 INSMINSAKKA
+204 ITSMIDSAKKA
-215 AEQARRTAP
+215 AEQFRRTDP
-224 EGPNQQSAFNSMI
+224 SQPQNQQSTFN
-237 NSAKKAAEQARRTA
+237 N
-251 PEGPN
+251 
-256 QQSAFTDADFTK
+256 ADFNK

-283 LKGDNLA
+283 LKGDNLE
-290 TIYNTLQKTP
+290 TIYNTIQKTP
-300 DSKGFHS
+300 NSKGFQS

-313 YSYSLNETKYS
+313 YSYSLNETQYS
-324 EFQTTT
+324 QFQTTT

-363 QFFGKNKFFGIRYYA
+363 QFFGKNKFFGIRYYG

-437 LNNQSANLKIT
+437 LNNQSANLRIT

-475 HGVELGVKIP
+475 HGIELGVKIP

-497 KLAFRRLY
+497 KLAYRRLY
-505 SVYFNYVLAY
+505 SLYLNYVLAY

>member
-12 SSLLA
+12 SSLFA
-17 EDDGVFMSVGYQI
+17 ENDGVFMSVGYQI

-62 LKQTASSTNS
+62 LKQTASNTNS
-72 STAQAVDNLKESASR
+72 STTQAIDNLKESASR

-96 QAVSSALSS
+96 QAVSSAISS
-105 AVAMWQVIAS
+105 AVGMWQVIAS
-115 NLANNSLPTDK
+115 NLANNSLPASEYEK
-126 YNEINT
+126 INA
-132 ISQSLQNTLEN
+132 ISQLLQNTLEN
-143 KNTANNN
+143 KNNDL
-150 ITIEN
+150 TIGN
-155 DYEQLLTQASTIIST
+155 DYDQLLGQANTIIST

-194 CNIFGSTFSA
+194 CNIFGNTFNT
-204 INSMINSAKKA
+204 INSMIDSAKKA
-215 AEQARRTAP
+215 AAESRRTNDPSQGA
-224 EGPNQQSAFNSMI
+224 NQQSVFN
-237 NSAKKAAEQARRTA
+237 N
-251 PEGPN
+251 
-256 QQSAFTDADFTK
+256 ADFNK

-283 LKGDNLA
+283 LKGENLA

-300 DSKGFHS
+300 GSKGFQG

-313 YSYSLNETKYS
+313 YSYSLNETQYS
-324 EFQTTT
+324 QFQTTT

-349 NGAMNGVGVQLGYK
+349 NGVMNGVGVQLGYK

-411 INGGSDKNRKVSFGI
+411 INGGSNQNRKVSFGI

-437 LNNQSANLKIT
+437 LNSQSVNLKTTTSIY
-448 NSAYSAKINNTNFQ
+448 NAKINNTNFQ

-467 GLRLQGIH
+467 GLRIQGTH

>member
-1 MKKTILLSLMA
+1 MKKTILLSLMV
-12 SSLLA
+12 SPLLA
-17 EDDGVFMSVGYQI
+17 ENDGVFMSVGYQI
-30 GEAAQMVKNTG
+30 GEAVQQVKNTG

-62 LKQTASSTNS
+62 LKQTASSADS
-72 STAQAVDNLKESASR
+72 STAQAISNLKESASR
-87 LKTTPNTAN
+87 LKTTPNSAN

-105 AVAMWQVIAS
+105 AVGMWQVIAS
-115 NLANNSLPTDK
+115 NLAKNSLSTSEYEK
-126 YNEINT
+126 LKAT
-132 ISQSLQNTLEN
+132 SQLLQNTLEN
-143 KNTANNN
+143 KNNEL
-150 ITIEN
+150 TIGN
-155 DYEQLLTQASTIIST
+155 DYEHLLTQASTIINT

-194 CNIFGSTFSA
+194 CNIFGNTFNA
-204 INSMINSAKKA
+204 INSMIDSAKKA
-215 AEQARRTAP
+215 AAQSRRTDP
-224 EGPNQQSAFNSMI
+224 ENPNQQNAFN
-237 NSAKKAAEQARRTA
+237 N
-251 PEGPN
+251 
-256 QQSAFTDADFTK
+256 ADFTK

-283 LKGDNLA
+283 LKGENLA

-300 DSKGFHS
+300 GSKGFQG

-324 EFQTTT
+324 QFQTTT
-330 KEFGHNP
+330 KEFGNNP

-437 LNNQSANLKIT
+437 LNSQLVNLKTTTSIY
-448 NSAYSAKINNTNFQ
+448 NAKINNTNFQ

-497 KLAFRRLY
+497 KLAYRRLY

>member
-1 MKKTILLSLMA
+1 MKKTILLPLMA
-12 SSLLA
+12 SSLFA
-17 EDDGVFMSVGYQI
+17 ENDGVFMSVGYQI
-30 GEAAQMVKNTG
+30 GEAVQQVKNTG

-62 LKQTASSTNS
+62 LKQTASNTNS
-72 STAQAVDNLKESASR
+72 STAQAIDNLKKSASR
-87 LKTTPNTAN
+87 LKTTPNSAN

-105 AVAMWQVIAS
+105 AVGMWQVIAS
-115 NLANNSLPTDK
+115 NLANNSLSTSEYDK
-126 YNEINT
+126 INA
-132 ISQSLQNTLEN
+132 ISQLLQNTLEN
-143 KNTANNN
+143 KNNSL
-150 ITIEN
+150 TIAN
-155 DYEQLLTQASTIIST
+155 DYEHLLTQARTIIST

-194 CNIFGSTFSA
+194 CTIFGNTFNA
-204 INSMINSAKKA
+204 INSMIDSAKKA
-215 AEQARRTAP
+215 AEQFRRTDP
-224 EGPNQQSAFNSMI
+224 SQPQNQ
-237 NSAKKAAEQARRTA
+237 
-251 PEGPN
+251 P
-256 QQSAFTDADFTK
+256 SAFTNADFNK

-300 DSKGFHS
+300 NSKGFQS

-313 YSYSLNETKYS
+313 YSYSLNETQYS
-324 EFQTTT
+324 QFQTTT

-337 FRSVGLINSQSN
+337 FRSVGLINSQIN

-363 QFFGKNKFFGIRYYA
+363 QFFGKNKFFGIRYYG
-378 FFDYNHAYIKSNFF
+378 FFDYNYAYIKSNFF

-475 HGVELGVKIP
+475 HGIELGVKIP

-497 KLAFRRLY
+497 KLAYRRLY
-505 SVYFNYVLAY
+505 SLYLNYVLAY

>member
-1 MKKTILLSLMA
+1 M
-12 SSLLA
+12 
-17 EDDGVFMSVGYQI
+17 
-30 GEAAQMVKNTG
+30 
-41 EIQKVSNAYENLNN
+41 
-55 LLTRYNE
+55 
-62 LKQTASSTNS
+62 
-72 STAQAVDNLKESASR
+72 
-87 LKTTPNTAN
+87 
-96 QAVSSALSS
+96 
-105 AVAMWQVIAS
+105 
-115 NLANNSLPTDK
+115 
-126 YNEINT
+126 
-132 ISQSLQNTLEN
+132 
-143 KNTANNN
+143 
-150 ITIEN
+150 
-155 DYEQLLTQASTIIST
+155 
-170 LQSQCPGIDGG
+170 ID
-181 NGKPWGINASGNA
+181 
-194 CNIFGSTFSA
+194 
-204 INSMINSAKKA
+204 SAKKA
-215 AEQARRTAP
+215 AEQARRTSP
-224 EGPNQQSAFNSMI
+224 EGPNQ
-237 NSAKKAAEQARRTA
+237 
-251 PEGPN
+251 P
-256 QQSAFTDADFTK
+256 SAFTNADFNK

-313 YSYSLNETKYS
+313 YSYSLNETQYS
-324 EFQTTT
+324 QFQTTT

-437 LNNQSANLKIT
+437 LNSQLVNLKTTTSI
-448 NSAYSAKINNTNFQ
+448 YSAKINNTNFQ

>member
-17 EDDGVFMSVGYQI
+17 ENDGVFMSVGYQI
-30 GEAAQMVKNTG
+30 GEAVQMVKNTG

-62 LKQTASSTNS
+62 LKQTASNTDS
-72 STAQAVDNLKESASR
+72 STTQAINNLKESASR
-87 LKTTPNTAN
+87 LKTTPNSAN
-96 QAVSSALSS
+96 QAVSQALSS

-115 NLANNSLPTDK
+115 NLANGTLPTNEYDK
-126 YNEINT
+126 INA
-132 ISQSLQNTLEN
+132 ISQLLQNTLEN
-143 KNTANNN
+143 KNNDLK
-150 ITIEN
+150 IEN
-155 DYEQLLTQASTIIST
+155 DYDHLLTQASTIINT

-194 CNIFGSTFSA
+194 CAIFGNTFNA
-204 INSMINSAKKA
+204 ITSMIDSAKKA
-215 AEQARRTAP
+215 AEQFRRTDP
-224 EGPNQQSAFNSMI
+224 SQPQ
-237 NSAKKAAEQARRTA
+237 
-251 PEGPN
+251 N
-256 QQSAFTDADFTK
+256 QQSAFTDADFNK

-283 LKGDNLA
+283 LKGDNLE
-290 TIYNTLQKTP
+290 TIYNTIQKTP
-300 DSKGFHS
+300 NSKGFHS

-313 YSYSLNETKYS
+313 YSYSINETQYS
-324 EFQTTT
+324 QFQTTT

-337 FRSVGLINSQSN
+337 FRSVGLINSQIN

-475 HGVELGVKIP
+475 HGIELGVKIP

-497 KLAFRRLY
+497 KLAYRRLY

>member
-30 GEAAQMVKNTG
+30 GEAVQQVKNTG

-62 LKQTASSTNS
+62 LKQTASNTDS
-72 STAQAVDNLKESASR
+72 STAQAIDNLKESANR
-87 LKTTPNTAN
+87 LKTTPNSTN

-115 NLANNSLPTDK
+115 NLANGTLPANK
-126 YNEINT
+126 YNEINA
-132 ISQSLQNTLEN
+132 ISQLLQNTLN
-143 KNTANNN
+143 KNNEL
-150 ITIEN
+150 TIEN
-155 DYEQLLTQASTIIST
+155 DYEQLLGQASTIIST

-181 NGKPWGINASGNA
+181 NGKPWDINASGNA
-194 CNIFGSTFSA
+194 CTIFGNTFNA
-204 INSMINSAKKA
+204 INSMIDSAKKA
-215 AEQARRTAP
+215 AEQFRRTDP
-224 EGPNQQSAFNSMI
+224 SQPQ
-237 NSAKKAAEQARRTA
+237 
-251 PEGPN
+251 N
-256 QQSAFTDADFTK
+256 QQSAFTDADFNK

-313 YSYSLNETKYS
+313 YSYSLNETQYS
-324 EFQTTT
+324 QFQTTT

-411 INGGSDKNRKVSFGI
+411 INGGSDKNRKISFGI

-497 KLAFRRLY
+497 KLAYRRLY
-505 SVYFNYVLAY
+505 SVYFSYVLAY

>member
-1 MKKTILLSLMA
+1 MKKTILLPLMA

-17 EDDGVFMSVGYQI
+17 ENDGVFMSVGYQI
-30 GEAAQMVKNTG
+30 GEAVQQVKNTG

-62 LKQTASSTNS
+62 LKQTASNTNS
-72 STAQAVDNLKESASR
+72 STTQAIDNLKESASR
-87 LKTTPNTAN
+87 LKTTPNSAN
-96 QAVSSALSS
+96 QAVSQALSS
-105 AVAMWQVIAS
+105 AVGMWQVIAS

-126 YNEINT
+126 YNKINA
-132 ISQSLQNTLEN
+132 ISQLLQNTLN
-143 KNTANNN
+143 KNNELK
-150 ITIEN
+150 IEN
-155 DYEQLLTQASTIIST
+155 DYDQLLTQASTIINT

-194 CNIFGSTFSA
+194 CNIFGNTFNA
-204 INSMINSAKKA
+204 ITSMIDSAKKA
-215 AEQARRTAP
+215 AAEARRTSP
-224 EGPNQQSAFNSMI
+224 EGPNQQ
-237 NSAKKAAEQARRTA
+237 R
-251 PEGPN
+251 
-256 QQSAFTDADFTK
+256 AFTNADFNK

-313 YSYSLNETKYS
+313 YSYSLNETQYS

-411 INGGSDKNRKVSFGI
+411 INGGSDKNRKISFGI

-437 LNNQSANLKIT
+437 LNSQSANLKIT

>member
-12 SSLLA
+12 SSLFA
-17 EDDGVFMSVGYQI
+17 EDDGAYMSVGYQI

-62 LKQTASSTNS
+62 LKQTATNTDS
-72 STAQAVDNLKESASR
+72 STAQAIDNLKESASR
-87 LKTTPNTAN
+87 LKTTPNSAN

-105 AVAMWQVIAS
+105 AVGMWQVVAS
-115 NLANNSLPTDK
+115 NLASGTLPTSE
-126 YNEINT
+126 YNQINA
-132 ISQSLQNTLEN
+132 ISQLLQNTLN
-143 KNTANNN
+143 KNNDL
-150 ITIEN
+150 TIAN
-155 DYEQLLTQASTIIST
+155 DYDQLLTQASTIITT

-194 CNIFGSTFSA
+194 CAIFGNTFNA
-204 INSMINSAKKA
+204 INSMIDSAKKA
-215 AEQARRTAP
+215 AADARRTSP
-224 EGPNQQSAFNSMI
+224 ES
-237 NSAKKAAEQARRTA
+237 
-251 PEGPN
+251 PN
-256 QQSAFTDADFTK
+256 QQSAFTDADFNK

-283 LKGDNLA
+283 LKGDNLE

-300 DSKGFHS
+300 NSKGFQS

-313 YSYSLNETKYS
+313 YSYSLNETQYS
-324 EFQTTT
+324 QFQTTT

-497 KLAFRRLY
+497 KLTYRRLY
-505 SVYFNYVLAY
+505 SLYLNYVLAY

>member
-1 MKKTILLSLMA
+1 MKKRFYFLSMA

-17 EDDGVFMSVGYQI
+17 ENDGVFMSVGYQI
-30 GEAAQMVKNTG
+30 GEAVQQVKNTG

-62 LKQTASSTNS
+62 LKQTASNTNS
-72 STAQAVDNLKESASR
+72 STTQAIDNLKESASR

-105 AVAMWQVIAS
+105 AVGMWQVIAS
-115 NLANNSLPTDK
+115 NLANNSLSSSEYEKLKAT
-126 YNEINT
+126 
-132 ISQSLQNTLEN
+132 SQLLQKTLEN
-143 KNTANNN
+143 KNNEL
-150 ITIEN
+150 TIGN
-155 DYEQLLTQASTIIST
+155 DYDQLLTQASTIIST
-170 LQSQCPGIDGG
+170 LQSQCPRIDGG

-194 CNIFGSTFSA
+194 CTIFGSTFNA
-204 INSMINSAKKA
+204 ITSMIDSAKKA
-215 AEQARRTAP
+215 AADARRTSP
-224 EGPNQQSAFNSMI
+224 ESPNQQSTFN
-237 NSAKKAAEQARRTA
+237 N
-251 PEGPN
+251 
-256 QQSAFTDADFTK
+256 ADFNK

-283 LKGDNLA
+283 LKGDNLE

-300 DSKGFHS
+300 GSKGFQS

-313 YSYSLNETKYS
+313 YSYSLNETQYS
-324 EFQTTT
+324 QFQTTT

-437 LNNQSANLKIT
+437 LNSQFMNLKTTTSI
-448 NSAYSAKINNTNFQ
+448 YSAKINNTNFQ

-475 HGVELGVKIP
+475 HGIELGVKIP

-497 KLAFRRLY
+497 KLAYRRLY
-505 SVYFNYVLAY
+505 SLYLNYVLAY

>member
-1 MKKTILLSLMA
+1 MKKTILLSLMV

-30 GEAAQMVKNTG
+30 GEAVQQVKNTG
-41 EIQKVSNAYENLNN
+41 EIQKVSNAYEDLNN

-62 LKQTASSTNS
+62 LKQTASSTDS
-72 STAQAVDNLKESASR
+72 STAQAIDNLKESANR
-87 LKTTPNTAN
+87 LKTTPNSAN

-105 AVAMWQVIAS
+105 AVGMWQVIAS
-115 NLANNSLPTDK
+115 NLANNSLPA
-126 YNEINT
+126 NEYEKLKAT
-132 ISQSLQNTLEN
+132 SQLLQNTLEN
-143 KNTANNN
+143 KNNNL
-150 ITIEN
+150 TIGN
-155 DYEQLLTQASTIIST
+155 DYDHLLTQASTIIST

-194 CNIFGSTFSA
+194 CNIFGNTFNA
-204 INSMINSAKKA
+204 ITSMIDSAKKA
-215 AEQARRTAP
+215 AEQSRITSP
-224 EGPNQQSAFNSMI
+224 EHLNQPN
-237 NSAKKAAEQARRTA
+237 T
-251 PEGPN
+251 
-256 QQSAFTDADFTK
+256 FTNADFNK

-300 DSKGFHS
+300 DSKGFQS

-313 YSYSLNETKYS
+313 YSYSLNETQYS

-330 KEFGHNP
+330 KEFGLNP

-363 QFFGKNKFFGIRYYA
+363 QFFGQNKFFGIRYYA

-411 INGGSDKNRKVSFGI
+411 INGGSDKNRKISFGI

-437 LNNQSANLKIT
+437 LNSQFMNLKTTT
-448 NSAYSAKINNTNFQ
+448 NIYNAKINNTNFQ

>member
-17 EDDGVFMSVGYQI
+17 ENDGVFMSVGYQI

-62 LKQTASSTNS
+62 LKQTASNTDS
-72 STAQAVDNLKESASR
+72 STAQAIDNLKESANR
-87 LKTTPNTAN
+87 LKTTPNSTN

-115 NLANNSLPTDK
+115 NLANGTLPTNEYDK
-126 YNEINT
+126 INA
-132 ISQSLQNTLEN
+132 ISQSLQNTLN
-143 KNTANNN
+143 KNNDL
-150 ITIEN
+150 TIGN
-155 DYEQLLTQASTIIST
+155 DYDQLLTQAKTIIST
-170 LQSQCPGIDGG
+170 LQSQCPSIDGG

-194 CNIFGSTFSA
+194 CNIFGNTFNA
-204 INSMINSAKKA
+204 ITSMIDSAKKA
-215 AEQARRTAP
+215 AEESRRTSP
-224 EGPNQQSAFNSMI
+224 ENPSQPN
-237 NSAKKAAEQARRTA
+237 T
-251 PEGPN
+251 
-256 QQSAFTDADFTK
+256 FTNADFNK

-283 LKGDNLA
+283 LKGDNLE

-300 DSKGFHS
+300 DSKGFQS

-313 YSYSLNETKYS
+313 YSYSLNETQYS
-324 EFQTTT
+324 QFQTTT
-330 KEFGHNP
+330 KKFGHNP

-363 QFFGKNKFFGIRYYA
+363 QFFGQNKFFGIRYYA

-411 INGGSDKNRKVSFGI
+411 INGGSNQNRKISFGI

-437 LNNQSANLKIT
+437 LNSQFVNLKTTTSIY
-448 NSAYSAKINNTNFQ
+448 NAKINNTNFQ

-497 KLAFRRLY
+497 KLAYRRLY

>member
-1 MKKTILLSLMA
+1 MKKTILLSLMV

-17 EDDGVFMSVGYQI
+17 ENDGVFMSVGYQI
-30 GEAAQMVKNTG
+30 GEAVQQVKNTG

-62 LKQTASSTNS
+62 LKQTASNTNS
-72 STAQAVDNLKESASR
+72 STTQAIDNLKESANR
-87 LKTTPNTAN
+87 LKTTPNSAN

-126 YNEINT
+126 YNQINA
-132 ISQSLQNTLEN
+132 ISQLLQNTLEN
-143 KNTANNN
+143 NTLENKNNGLK
-150 ITIEN
+150 IEN
-155 DYEQLLTQASTIIST
+155 DYDQLLTQASTIINT

-194 CNIFGSTFSA
+194 CAIFGNTFSA
-204 INSMINSAKKA
+204 ITSMIDSAKEA
-215 AEQARRTAP
+215 AAKARRTGP
-224 EGPNQQSAFNSMI
+224 DHPNQ
-237 NSAKKAAEQARRTA
+237 
-251 PEGPN
+251 PN
-256 QQSAFTDADFTK
+256 AFTNADFNK

-275 VINDTISY
+275 VINNTISY
-283 LKGDNLA
+283 LKGENLA

-300 DSKGFHS
+300 GSKGFHS

-313 YSYSLNETKYS
+313 YSYSLNETQYS

-411 INGGSDKNRKVSFGI
+411 INGGSDKNRKISFGI

>member
-1 MKKTILLSLMA
+1 MKKMILLSLMV

-62 LKQTASSTNS
+62 LKQTASNTNS
-72 STAQAVDNLKESASR
+72 STAQAIDNLKESANR

-115 NLANNSLPTDK
+115 NLANNSLPASEYEKLKAT
-126 YNEINT
+126 
-132 ISQSLQNTLEN
+132 SQLLQNTLEN

-150 ITIEN
+150 TTIEN
-155 DYEQLLTQASTIIST
+155 DYEHLLGQAKTIINT

-194 CNIFGSTFSA
+194 CNIFGNTFNA
-204 INSMINSAKKA
+204 ITSMIDSAKKA
-215 AEQARRTAP
+215 AEQFRRTDP
-224 EGPNQQSAFNSMI
+224 SQPNQSN
-237 NSAKKAAEQARRTA
+237 T
-251 PEGPN
+251 
-256 QQSAFTDADFTK
+256 FTDADFNK

-283 LKGDNLA
+283 LKGENLA

-300 DSKGFHS
+300 GSKGFQS

-313 YSYSLNETKYS
+313 YSYSLNETQYS

-330 KEFGHNP
+330 KEFGNNP

-398 FTYGAGSDLLLNF
+398 FTYGAGSDLLLNL
-411 INGGSDKNRKVSFGI
+411 INGGSNQNRKISFGI

-437 LNNQSANLKIT
+437 LNSQFVNLKTTTSI
-448 NSAYSAKINNTNFQ
+448 YSAKINNTNFQ

>member
-1 MKKTILLSLMA
+1 MKKTILLSLMI

-30 GEAAQMVKNTG
+30 GEAVQQVKNTG

-62 LKQTASSTNS
+62 LKQTASSTDS
-72 STAQAVDNLKESASR
+72 STAQAINNLKESASR
-87 LKTTPNTAN
+87 LKTTPNSAN

-115 NLANNSLPTDK
+115 NLANGTLPTDK
-126 YNEINT
+126 YNEINA

-143 KNTANNN
+143 KNNNL
-150 ITIEN
+150 TIAN
-155 DYEQLLTQASTIIST
+155 DYDHLLTQASTIIST

-194 CNIFGSTFSA
+194 CTIFGNTFSA
-204 INSMINSAKKA
+204 ITSMIDSAKKA
-215 AEQARRTAP
+215 AEQSRRTSP
-224 EGPNQQSAFNSMI
+224 ESPNQ
-237 NSAKKAAEQARRTA
+237 
-251 PEGPN
+251 PN
-256 QQSAFTDADFTK
+256 AFTNADFNK

-300 DSKGFHS
+300 DSKGFQS

-313 YSYSLNETKYS
+313 YSYSLNETQYS

-337 FRSVGLINSQSN
+337 FRSVGLINSQSD

-411 INGGSDKNRKVSFGI
+411 INGGSDKNRKISFGI

-437 LNNQSANLKIT
+437 LNSQSANLKIT

>member
-41 EIQKVSNAYENLNN
+41 EIQKVSKAYENLNN

-62 LKQTASSTNS
+62 LKQTASNTNS
-72 STAQAVDNLKESASR
+72 STAQAIDNLKESASR
-87 LKTTPNTAN
+87 LKTTPNSAN

-115 NLANNSLPTDK
+115 NLANKSLSASEYEKLKAT
-126 YNEINT
+126 
-132 ISQSLQNTLEN
+132 SQLLQNTLEN
-143 KNTANNN
+143 KNNDLK
-150 ITIEN
+150 IEN
-155 DYEQLLTQASTIIST
+155 DYEHLLTQASTIIST

-181 NGKPWGINASGNA
+181 NGKPWGINANGNA
-194 CNIFGSTFSA
+194 CNIFGNTFSA
-204 INSMINSAKKA
+204 INSMIDSAKKA
-215 AEQARRTAP
+215 AEQFRRTDP
-224 EGPNQQSAFNSMI
+224 SQGTNQPN
-237 NSAKKAAEQARRTA
+237 T
-251 PEGPN
+251 
-256 QQSAFTDADFTK
+256 FTNADFNK

-290 TIYNTLQKTP
+290 TIYNTIQKTP
-300 DSKGFHS
+300 GSKGFQS

-313 YSYSLNETKYS
+313 YSYSLNETQYS

-330 KEFGHNP
+330 KEFGNNP

-411 INGGSDKNRKVSFGI
+411 INGGSDKNRKISFGI

-437 LNNQSANLKIT
+437 LNSQFVNLKTTTSIY
-448 NSAYSAKINNTNFQ
+448 NAKINNTNFQ